1 MKAVRALLVVA
12 GVGFGLWGLWLMRD
26 FTSERLVSAGIWL
39 GGGIVL
45 HDAVLAP
52 ITIAVGVVAARL
64 LPRYARAP
72 MGIAFLVWA
81 TLTVVLVPVLSGQGG
96 KPDNDTILN
105 RPYVT
110 SWLIMTAVL
119 FAMALVVALRR
130 RSRVARP
137 AVAAGD

>member
-1 MKAVRALLVVA
+1 MRAVRALLVLA

-52 ITIAVGVVAARL
+52 LTVAIGVVAARL

-81 TLTVVLVPVLSGQGG
+81 TLTVVFVPVLSGQGG

-105 RPYVT
+105 RPYLA
-110 SWLIMTAVL
+110 SWAVLTAVL
-119 FAMALVVALRR
+119 FAVALVGALRR
-130 RSRVARP
+130 RSRTASP
-137 AVAAGD
+137 AAVGED